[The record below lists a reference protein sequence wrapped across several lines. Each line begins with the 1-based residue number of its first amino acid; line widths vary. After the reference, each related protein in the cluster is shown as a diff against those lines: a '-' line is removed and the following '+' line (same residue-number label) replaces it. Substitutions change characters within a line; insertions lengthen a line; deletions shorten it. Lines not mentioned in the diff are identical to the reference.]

1 MLSLLEALSS
11 GSKDYSDSPVWTFL
25 NDHGDPVDSY
35 TYLVRLMFL
44 IYILLSLITSNL
56 FAIGL

>member
-35 TYLVRLMFL
+35 TYLVRLMFPHL
-44 IYILLSLITSNL
+44 YFTQPHHI
-56 FAIGL
+56 